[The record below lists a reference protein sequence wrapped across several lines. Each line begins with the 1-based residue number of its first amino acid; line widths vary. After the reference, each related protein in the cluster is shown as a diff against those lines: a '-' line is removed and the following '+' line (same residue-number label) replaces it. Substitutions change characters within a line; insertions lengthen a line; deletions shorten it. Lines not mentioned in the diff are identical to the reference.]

1 MKRSESATR
10 PGVLL
15 YFDIWPSLRRLS
27 HEEMGRMLEAIFEYA
42 QYQAIPDFEDNLS
55 LALVWDFL
63 CPKLDRDGERYEHQV
78 LQREYARYCRSAKK
92 QGIAPLDFEDWSESE
107 NKNEVLARTFQ
118 NSTTTSTPTTKTSS
132 STTAAADTTAA
143 AATTNI
149 YQLTAP
155 QPESK
160 LSPRQQEAEFEA
172 LRRERML
179 AVAGWKSD

>member
-1 MKRSESATR
+1 M
-10 PGVLL
+10 
-15 YFDIWPSLRRLS
+15 
-27 HEEMGRMLEAIFEYA
+27 MEAIFEYA

-63 CPKLDRDGERYEHQV
+63 RPKLDRDGERYERAA
-78 LQREYARYCRSAKK
+78 LQKHYACYCRGERRSGREPIPFDEWLDMEDAPDLSADI
-92 QGIAPLDFEDWSESE
+92 GRLP
-107 NKNEVLARTFQ
+107 TT
-118 NSTTTSTPTTKTSS
+118 TTTSTPTTKTSS

-172 LRRERML
+172 LRRERIQ
-179 AVAGWKSD
+179 AVAGWKGS